1 MKAWSLLRWLVACW
15 LLVGYALPNTL
26 WQKGSA
32 EVLIRRALADAPPS
46 AALLVSAGVFVV
58 AWRAFA
64 RDVRLERWAS
74 LLWLLLLVL
83 ASGYLFDPIGRGY
96 TGVGYV
102 RCAWVL
108 CLLTVGIA
116 CARLL
121 APAELM
127 AIVTSLAVVQAG
139 YALVTFATG
148 QNLFYTHE
156 LARAGGTFG
165 TPVHVYTMMLL
176 ALPMCL
182 ALMRRW
188 CYDKPQRSTGIL
200 PVISHAQDARATWHT
215 LIGVTM
221 LVMLL
226 ALWFTYSRSAW
237 LAMAIVLPTAIYA
250 LWRQRRLAIAVG
262 MALWILLGGMYAL
275 RLASSPQLGDTTGQ
289 ARVDIWRMGWQLFS
303 DNWLWGVGVDNVR
316 LRYTS
321 TWRGYAVSVWYGA
334 PENQILLWLCE
345 RGIWGGIF
353 AVALTIAF
361 VQRLRSCQP
370 VYRWGLGG
378 ALLAMGV
385 VGMFQSVFGR
395 VEESVETVL
404 VSAIWASLLR
414 EEVIHG
420 A

>member
-1 MKAWSLLRWLVACW
+1 MKAWSFLRWLVALW
-15 LLVGYALPNTL
+15 LLIGYALPNTL
-26 WQKGSA
+26 WQRGSA
-32 EVLIRRALADAPPS
+32 EMLIRRALVDAPPLV
-46 AALLVSAGVFVV
+46 ALLVSAGVFVV
-58 AWRAFA
+58 VWWAFA
-64 RDVRLERWAS
+64 CDARLERWAR

-83 ASGYLFDPIGRGY
+83 ASGYLFDPLGRGY
-96 TGVGYV
+96 TGIGYV

-108 CLLTVGIA
+108 CLLAVGIA

-127 AIVTSLAVVQAG
+127 AIVTLLAVVQASH
-139 YALVTFATG
+139 ALVTFAAG
-148 QNLFYTHE
+148 QNRFYTHE

-188 CYDKPQRSTGIL
+188 CYD
-200 PVISHAQDARATWHT
+200 
-215 LIGVTM
+215 GVRIALAAAM

-250 LWRQRRLAIAVG
+250 LWGQKRLAIALGV
-262 MALWILLGGMYAL
+262 ALWISLGGIYAL
-275 RLASSPQLGDTTGQ
+275 RLGSSPQLGDTTAQ
-289 ARVDIWRMGWQLFS
+289 ARVDIWRMGWHLFS
-303 DNWLWGVGVDNVR
+303 ENWLWGVGTDNVR

-334 PENQILLWLCE
+334 PENQLLLWLCE

-353 AVALTIAF
+353 AVALVVAF
-361 VQRLRSCQP
+361 AKRCRQCQP

-385 VGMFQSVFGR
+385 LGIFQSVFGR

-404 VSAIWASLLR
+404 VSGIWASSFR
-414 EEVIHG
+414 EEVIHN

>member
-1 MKAWSLLRWLVACW
+1 MKAWSLLRWLVAFW

-32 EVLIRRALADAPPS
+32 EVLIRRALADAPPLT
-46 AALLVSAGVFVV
+46 AMLVSAGVFAI
-58 AWRAFA
+58 AWGAFA
-64 RDVRLERWAS
+64 REARQERWAS

-83 ASGYLFDPIGRGY
+83 ASGYLFDPLGRGY
-96 TGVGYV
+96 TGVGYI
-102 RCAWVL
+102 RSAWVL
-108 CLLTVGIA
+108 CLLSVGLG

-121 APAELM
+121 PPAQLM
-127 AIVTSLAVVQAG
+127 ATVVILAVTQAG
-139 YALVTFATG
+139 YALATFALG
-148 QNLFYTHE
+148 RNLFYTHQ

-188 CYDKPQRSTGIL
+188 CYDG
-200 PVISHAQDARATWHT
+200 ARIA
-215 LIGVTM
+215 LGAAM

-237 LAMAIVLPTAIYA
+237 LAMAIVLPAAVYA
-250 LWRQRRLAIAVG
+250 LWGRRRLAIALGVV
-262 MALWILLGGMYAL
+262 LWISLGGMYAL
-275 RLASSPQLGDTTGQ
+275 RLGSSAPLGDTTAQ
-289 ARVDIWRMGWQLFS
+289 ARVDIWRMGWHMFAR
-303 DNWLWGVGVDNVR
+303 NWLWGVGTDNVR

-334 PENQILLWLCE
+334 PENQLLLWLCE
-345 RGIWGGIF
+345 RGIWGGAF
-353 AVALTIAF
+353 AIALIVAF
-361 VQRLRSCQP
+361 VKRLRSCQL

-378 ALLAMGV
+378 ALLAIGV
-385 VGMFQSVFGR
+385 LGMFQSVFGR

-404 VSAIWASLLR
+404 VSAIWASSFR
-414 EEVIHG
+414 EEVIHD